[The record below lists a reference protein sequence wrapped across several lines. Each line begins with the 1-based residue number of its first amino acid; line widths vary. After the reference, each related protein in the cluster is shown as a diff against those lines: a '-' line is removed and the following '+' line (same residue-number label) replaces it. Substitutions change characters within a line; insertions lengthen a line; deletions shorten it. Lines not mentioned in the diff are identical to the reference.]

1 MAFKMFPAE
10 RMHADYPWQL
20 WAVGW
25 LAVFKAILWLA
36 YEPAVPEAV
45 LRLVG
50 WKYLLGSGPFL
61 VCGIG
66 LWRRERWA
74 AWGLTVLAA
83 AELMLL
89 MVMPQS
95 LYAYL
100 VDSEVFIFSVI
111 LSGVVLVCGGLAG
124 DILILCAAPSMFRN
138 TRKTGGR
145 PHPA

>member
-1 MAFKMFPAE
+1 MALKLFPAE
-10 RMHADYPWQL
+10 RMYPDYPWPL

-25 LAVFKAILWLA
+25 LAIFKALLWLA
-36 YEPAVPEAV
+36 YEPAVPDAV

-50 WKYLLGSGPFL
+50 WKYLLGAGPFL

-74 AWGLTVLAA
+74 AWGLTVMAA

-89 MVMPQS
+89 IVMPQS
-95 LYAYL
+95 MYAYL
-100 VDSEVFIFSVI
+100 VDSEVFLFSAI
-111 LSGVVLVCGGLAG
+111 LSVVVLVCGGPVG

-138 TRKTGGR
+138 TRK
-145 PHPA
+145 A